1 MRAARLW
8 GTEDVRVG
16 EEATPIPAE
25 GESLVQVRAVGL
37 CGSDLHWFTDGGI
50 GDATIEDPLVPGHEV
65 SMIALDGPYA
75 GRVVAID
82 PAMRPLHLD
91 FTVHAGGREAVM
103 GGMISARRRQ
113 EVSIAVDVVGP
124 VGSRLEILEGETVLA
139 RYALQEGALKAR
151 YPLPLGTG
159 GQIVRIQLRGADGR
173 LLALGNAVR
182 LQHD

>member
-16 EEATPIPAE
+16 EEATPIPAD

-65 SMIALDGPYA
+65 SGIALDGPYA

-82 PAMRPLHLD
+82 PAIPCEECERCREGNPNLCPHVRFSGHGSVTAACVRSWRGPPTVSSRSPRGPRP
-91 FTVHAGGREAVM
+91 TR
-103 GGMISARRRQ
+103 
-113 EVSIAVDVVGP
+113 GP
-124 VGSRLEILEGETVLA
+124 S
-139 RYALQEGALKAR
+139 
-151 YPLPLGTG
+151 
-159 GQIVRIQLRGADGR
+159 
-173 LLALGNAVR
+173 
-182 LQHD
+182 